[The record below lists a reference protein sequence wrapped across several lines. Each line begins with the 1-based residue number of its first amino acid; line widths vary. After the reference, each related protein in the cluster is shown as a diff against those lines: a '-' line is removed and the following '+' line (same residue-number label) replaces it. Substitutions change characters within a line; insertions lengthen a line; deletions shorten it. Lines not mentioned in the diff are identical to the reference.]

1 MSKVILLVD
10 VGRMMKI
17 APFAVACVVIF
28 AGFHTFLSGLDVYV
42 EYDLDEM
49 NEFWESSENHTYAT
63 RTNPSQQSVDIADRI
78 ISQDAY
84 AASMERSPN
93 TAGKFPGADGVKV

>member
-1 MSKVILLVD
+1 MSKVKSLFD
-10 VGRMMKI
+10 VGGMMKI

-49 NEFWESSENHTYAT
+49 NEFLGFFRKSHLCY
-63 RTNPSQQSVDIADRI
+63 
-78 ISQDAY
+78 
-84 AASMERSPN
+84 PN
-93 TAGKFPGADGVKV
+93 